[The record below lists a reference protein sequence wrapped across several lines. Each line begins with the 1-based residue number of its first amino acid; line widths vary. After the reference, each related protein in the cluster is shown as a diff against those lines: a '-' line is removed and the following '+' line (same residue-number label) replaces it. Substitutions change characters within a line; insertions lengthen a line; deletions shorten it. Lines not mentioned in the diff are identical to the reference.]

1 MALKITYKISTFCFR
16 LKMQRTRWLFFCD
29 ALIEFHSNLSHV
41 SIIDAFKSRKKKNK
55 RIENIFG
62 FLFFSQFLELVFQ

>member
-1 MALKITYKISTFCFR
+1 M
-16 LKMQRTRWLFFCD
+16 CD

-41 SIIDAFKSRKKKNK
+41 SIIDAFESRRKKNK